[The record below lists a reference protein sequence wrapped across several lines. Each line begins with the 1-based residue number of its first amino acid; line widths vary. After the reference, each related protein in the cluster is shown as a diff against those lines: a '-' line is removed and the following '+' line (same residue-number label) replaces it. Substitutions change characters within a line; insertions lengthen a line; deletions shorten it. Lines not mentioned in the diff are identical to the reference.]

1 VLKHTD
7 RDGNEDVVEL
17 YPGSASRRVTREN
30 VKEFIELS
38 VEAELNKNSH
48 QMNIIRKIVRR
59 VAPEMLLTFNWR

>member
-1 VLKHTD
+1 
-7 RDGNEDVVEL
+7 
-17 YPGSASRRVTREN
+17 

>member
-1 VLKHTD
+1 MLKHTD